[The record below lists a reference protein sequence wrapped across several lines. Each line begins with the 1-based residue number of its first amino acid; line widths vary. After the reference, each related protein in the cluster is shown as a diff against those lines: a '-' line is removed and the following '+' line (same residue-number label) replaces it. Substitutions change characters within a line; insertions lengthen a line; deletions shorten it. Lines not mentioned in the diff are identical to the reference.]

1 MRGVSEA
8 NDEAIWA
15 KIASLAGADKSSLA
29 MTGAAYNNR
38 SSMKIKHK
46 FKDLEGSRRE
56 FTISVPKDVVDKK
69 LDSVY
74 SEMSGVVNVPGFRK
88 GKIPRDILEKHHAGA
103 ARERALSDIISD
115 SYRMA
120 AKESNT
126 VPVGLPD
133 ISDVEFSEGADLT
146 YRATVDIRPRITMK
160 KTRGIKVKKRRPKIG
175 DEEVAGYIEK
185 LRDSYAQFELIEG
198 RAAEKGDYV
207 ICDVICEVDGKPIH
221 DEQKDAYLFLDKAK
235 TLPELVDGLSDSSA
249 GDLREIKAIM
259 PENPKDPQYSKK
271 EALFKVKVSAI
282 KVKKL
287 PKLDDE
293 FVKALGTYKTLDEF
307 KGAVQKDLL
316 RREEGVIRE
325 SMASQ
330 ILEHLLKE
338 CQFQVPKALLS
349 EETDKIFNEVKENL
363 KAKPHANPPEDD
375 RIRKSAEKE
384 AVKRIRLYFIL
395 DEIARKEA
403 IEVSEEEFD
412 QTLNL
417 LALQSNTT
425 KEKIRENYKQNNLL
439 LPLMY
444 RLRENKVIDFL
455 LKNADVKEIR

>member
-1 MRGVSEA
+1 
-8 NDEAIWA
+8 
-15 KIASLAGADKSSLA
+15 
-29 MTGAAYNNR
+29 
-38 SSMKIKHK
+38 MKIKHK

-56 FTISVPKDVVDKK
+56 FAVSVPKDVVDKK

-74 SEMSGVVNVPGFRK
+74 SEMSGVVSVPGFRK
-88 GKIPRDILEKHHAGA
+88 GKIPRDILKKYHSDA

-115 SYRMA
+115 SYKIA

-133 ISDVEFSEGADLT
+133 ISDVDFSEGKDFT
-146 YRATVDIRPRITMK
+146 YKATVDIRPRITMK

-175 DEEVAGYIEK
+175 DEEVAKYIEA
-185 LRDSYAQFELIEG
+185 LRDSYAQFESIED
-198 RAAEKGDYV
+198 RAAEQGDYV
-207 ICDVICEVDGKPIH
+207 ICDIICEVEGKPIH
-221 DEQKDAYLFLDKAK
+221 DEQKDAYLFLDKQK
-235 TLPELVDGLSDSSA
+235 TLPELVDGLIDSSA
-249 GDLREIKAIM
+249 GDLREIKTMM
-259 PENPKDPQYSKK
+259 PENSKDPQYSKK
-271 EALFKVKVSAI
+271 EALFKVKVNAV

-293 FVKALGTYKTLDEF
+293 FIKALGTYKTLDEL
-307 KGAVQKDLL
+307 KAVVEKDLL
-316 RREEGVIRE
+316 RREEGVVRE

-338 CQFQVPKALLS
+338 CQFQAPKGLLN
-349 EETDKIFNEVKENL
+349 EETDKIFNEIKENL
-363 KAKPHANPPEDD
+363 KAKPRANAPEDD
-375 RIRKSAEKE
+375 QIQKSAEKE
-384 AVKRIRLYFIL
+384 AIKRIRLYFIL
-395 DEIARKEA
+395 DEIAKKES
-403 IEVSEEEFD
+403 IEVSEEDLD

-425 KEKIRENYKQNNLL
+425 KEKIRENYKENNLL